1 MAYTVDDFYVGQR
14 VRIRE
19 WDDMLDEFG
28 EANNGSI
35 PRRCHFVPEMRDL
48 CGMEYTIK
56 SVDGIPG
63 ESKVGDVSFEESVP
77 EFIFSTDMIEPADIL
92 RSFDLDAFKSM
103 IGI

>member
-28 EANNGSI
+28 EMGNGNI
-35 PRRCHFVPEMRDL
+35 PCKYHFISKMRYL
-48 CGMEYTIK
+48 CGMEYTVK

-77 EFIFSTDMIEPADIL
+77 EFIFSTDMIEPADIPQ
-92 RSFDLDAFKSM
+92 SFDLDAFKSM